1 MKIEFLKLGYLQ
13 TNCYFLIKN
22 NKVLLIDPA
31 DEFEEI
37 KRKLEGL
44 DLVGVI
50 VTHHHFDHI
59 GALDEVLENYH
70 VNLYDFSN
78 LKEGNNNIG
87 DFEFEVIYTP
97 GHTDDSI
104 TIFFPKEKIMF
115 VGDFIF
121 KNSIGRTDLPSGNYK
136 EMLNSISKI
145 KEYPNVTIYPGHDEK
160 TTLEYEK
167 KYNEFFNIA
176 K

>member
-1 MKIEFLKLGYLQ
+1 MKIEILKLGYLQ

-22 NKVLLIDPA
+22 NKALLIDPA
-31 DEFEEI
+31 DEFEKI

-44 DLVGVI
+44 NLVGVI

-59 GALDEVLENYH
+59 GALKEVLENYQ
-70 VNLYDFSN
+70 VNLYDYSN
-78 LKEGNNNIG
+78 MKEGNNNID
-87 DFEFEVIYTP
+87 DFQFEVIYTK

-104 TIFFPKEKIMF
+104 TIFFPKEKVMF

-121 KNSIGRTDLPSGNYK
+121 KNSIGRTDLPSGNYN
-136 EMLNSISKI
+136 EMLKSISKI
-145 KEYPNVTIYPGHDEK
+145 KGYPDVTIYPGHDQI
-160 TTLEYEK
+160 TSLEYEK
-167 KYNEFFNIA
+167 KHNEFFNIP

>member
-31 DEFEEI
+31 DEFEKI

-59 GALDEVLENYH
+59 GALDEVLENYQ

-78 LKEGNNNIG
+78 LKEGNNKIG

-104 TIFFPKEKIMF
+104 TIFFPKEKVMF
-115 VGDFIF
+115 AGDFIF
-121 KNSIGRTDLPSGNYK
+121 KNSIGRTDLPSGNYE
-136 EMLNSISKI
+136 EMLKSISKI
-145 KEYPNVTIYPGHDEK
+145 KEYPNVIIYPGHDEK
-160 TTLEYEK
+160 TSLEYEK
-167 KYNEFFNIA
+167 KYNEFLNITN
-176 K
+176 

>member
-1 MKIEFLKLGYLQ
+1 MKIEVLHLGYLQ

-31 DEFEEI
+31 DEFEKI
-37 KRKLEGL
+37 KNKLEGL
-44 DLVGVI
+44 DLIGVI

-59 GALDEVLENYH
+59 GALKEVLENYK
-70 VNLYDFSN
+70 VNLYDVSN
-78 LKEGNNNIG
+78 MVEGINSIG
-87 DFEFEVIYTP
+87 DFCFEVIYTK
-97 GHTDDSI
+97 GHTEDSI
-104 TIFFPKEKIMF
+104 TIYFKEEKVMF

-121 KNSIGRTDLPSGNYK
+121 RDTVGRTDLPGGDYN
-136 EMLNSISKI
+136 EMLKSINKI
-145 KEYPNVTIYPGHDEK
+145 KKYPNVTIYPGHEEI

-167 KYNEFFNIA
+167 ANNEFFQIA

>member
-13 TNCYFLIKN
+13 TNCYFLIKK

-31 DEFEEI
+31 DEFEKI

-59 GALDEVLENYH
+59 GALDEVLKNYH
-70 VNLYDFSN
+70 GNLYDFNN
-78 LKEGNNNIG
+78 LKEENNNIG

-104 TIFFPKEKIMF
+104 TIFFPKEKVMF

-136 EMLNSISKI
+136 EMLESISKI
-145 KEYPNVTIYPGHDEK
+145 KEYPDVIIYPGHDEK

-167 KYNEFFNIA
+167 KYNEFFNIT